1 MTSRRS
7 NQAREITAFAR
18 SIPRISMLLAL
29 LGACAL
35 DFDIDV
41 DIDVDRW
48 PDIGTGGCPDWACGS
63 NTPLVNN
70 AAVGELNRDGAAGD
84 GGFRIL
90 SFQNALGVPLALD
103 IQHGELV
110 GTGLLGVEYRGSALI
125 GGRIILENIADLS
138 LHAINIADFGHVD
151 SWTQPVEQVPVYHL
165 LSVTIDADLL
175 PVGDAEQVCGAVLP
189 AGSSPLA
196 MHYAVLIDGERYDAQ
211 TKTVSA
217 SGASADGW
225 FNIACNGSALA
236 KMKLLGYDPE
246 YTSTATT
253 AQTTPAQR
261 QATLKM
267 ITADYCGSG
276 VSFTVLG
283 EPLRWYNRS
292 GTATPDSSVPPVL
305 SSESIWT
312 DSGALCLD
320 VARLQDD
327 HPDIAADIAAEC
339 GAPLPSCA
347 AYLDSWQQHGEW
359 RTENP
364 E

>member
-1 MTSRRS
+1 MSTERS
-7 NQAREITAFAR
+7 NRVHEIIELGRSVPRFA
-18 SIPRISMLLAL
+18 AL
-29 LGACAL
+29 LSLFTACAL
-35 DFDIDV
+35 DFDDFAIGIDS
-41 DIDVDRW
+41 W
-48 PDIGTGGCPDWACGS
+48 ADIGTGGCPDWACGS
-63 NTPLVNN
+63 NTPLVND
-70 AAVGELNRDGAAGD
+70 AAVGELNRNGAAGD

-90 SFQNALGVPLALD
+90 SFQDALGVPLDLD
-103 IQHGELV
+103 IQHGEFV
-110 GTGLLGVEYRGSALI
+110 GTGLLGIEYRGADLI
-125 GGRIILENIADLS
+125 GGRIILENVADLS

-165 LSVTIDADLL
+165 LSVTLDANLL
-175 PVGDAEQVCGAVLP
+175 PIGSAEQVCGAVLP
-189 AGSSPLA
+189 AGDGSLLA
-196 MHYAVLIDGERYDAQ
+196 KHYAVLIDGERYDAQ

-246 YTSTATT
+246 YTNTATT
-253 AQTTPAQR
+253 AQTTPSQR

-276 VSFTVLG
+276 VSFTIIG

-292 GTATPDSSVPPVL
+292 GAATPDASVPPAL
-305 SSESIWT
+305 SSEAIWL

-320 VARLQDD
+320 VPRLEDD
-327 HPDIAADIAAEC
+327 EPDIAAAIAAEC
-339 GAPLPSCA
+339 GAALPSCA
-347 AYLDSWQQHGEW
+347 AYLDDWQQHGEW

-364 E
+364 S